1 MSPLLVLRFQFFT
14 GGHWFTVRAST
25 VDNLMVTESLL
36 RQEKDLF
43 TSVSDFF
50 FFFFKVLL
58 QGDKQSQDFN
68 FLEGSVGPRSGTP
81 GNDQVGPASG
91 GLGSVLAL

>member
-50 FFFFKVLL
+50 FFFFLKYCSREINSLKTL
-58 QGDKQSQDFN
+58 ISWKEALGRGAAPQGMTRLAQL
-68 FLEGSVGPRSGTP
+68 LEGW
-81 GNDQVGPASG
+81 
-91 GLGSVLAL
+91 GLS

>member
-50 FFFFKVLL
+50 LFFF
-58 QGDKQSQDFN
+58 
-68 FLEGSVGPRSGTP
+68 
-81 GNDQVGPASG
+81 
-91 GLGSVLAL
+91 